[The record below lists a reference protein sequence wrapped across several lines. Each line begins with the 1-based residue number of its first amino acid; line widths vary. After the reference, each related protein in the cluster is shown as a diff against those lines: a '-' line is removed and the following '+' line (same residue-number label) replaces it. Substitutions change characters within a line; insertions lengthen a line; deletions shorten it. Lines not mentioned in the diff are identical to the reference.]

1 MRPDQRLANRPKH
14 RHRVFPASR
23 TTPDDPAVG
32 FSLGAG
38 RGLPRHDGRRM
49 NGIVVVDKPAEMTSA
64 QVVAEVKTV
73 LGARKVGHTGTLD
86 PFATG
91 VLVCCVNQAT
101 RLAQFL
107 TRGKK
112 CYQAV
117 MRLGI
122 RTDTHDF
129 TGQVL
134 SREASL
140 AVTHSEVLSAFKR
153 FSEVREQAPPAFSAL
168 KHHGMPLYKLAR
180 RGTLVQKPSR
190 PIFIY
195 KLVVHDIDL
204 PDVRFE
210 VRCSE
215 GTYVRTLCAD
225 IGDAL
230 GCGAHL
236 TGLRRTESGGFTL
249 GEAVSLNT
257 MKALSVEKETSK
269 FVIPMR
275 EALRGIPEIQAR
287 RALAQKIRQGQ
298 PVTRMALGPLDDGA
312 AQWIKVTDTDRH
324 LIAVLDSKEKNGVLP
339 YKCVFPNGK
348 T

>member
-1 MRPDQRLANRPKH
+1 
-14 RHRVFPASR
+14 
-23 TTPDDPAVG
+23 
-32 FSLGAG
+32 
-38 RGLPRHDGRRM
+38 M

-64 QVVAEVKTV
+64 QVVAEVKTI

-107 TRGKK
+107 TPGKK

-129 TGQVL
+129 TGRVL

-140 AVTHSEVLSAFKR
+140 SVTHREVHSAFKR
-153 FSEVREQAPPAFSAL
+153 FSEIREQVPPAFSAL
-168 KHHGMPLYKLAR
+168 KHHGLPLYKLAR
-180 RGTLVQKPSR
+180 RGTFVQKPSR
-190 PIFIY
+190 PISIY
-195 KLVVHDIDL
+195 GLVVNDIDL
-204 PDVRFE
+204 PYVRFE

-236 TGLRRTESGGFTL
+236 VGLRRTESSGFTL

-257 MKALSVEKETSK
+257 MKALSADKKTSK
-269 FVIPMR
+269 LVIPMH
-275 EALRGIPEIQAR
+275 EALKGIPEIQAR
-287 RALAQKIRQGQ
+287 RALARRIRHGQ
-298 PVTRMALGPLDDGA
+298 PVTRVELGPLEDET
-312 AQWIKVTDTDRH
+312 AQWIKVTDTERR
-324 LIAVLDSKEKNGVLP
+324 LIAVLDSSKKNGVLP
-339 YKCVFPNGK
+339 YKCVFSNGK
-348 T
+348 S